1 MTSERSDSGLQT
13 SDLPR
18 VVFYGGKGGVGKT
31 TCAAARAVAE
41 SAAAPSSL
49 RRHRAET
56 GRVLI
61 VSTDPAHSLGDAL
74 GVRLSGRPTRIRP
87 SLDAVELDA
96 PRAFARWLK
105 DHRRPLGEILE
116 HGTWLDREDV
126 DALLDL
132 SIPGVDE
139 LMGILE
145 IARLAEGERKARTA
159 RQETQPVRTSRSW
172 RSYDLIVV
180 DTAPTGH
187 TLRLL
192 SAPETVAAVADVLGD
207 LQQEHRFIREQL
219 ARVGRPEAADRL
231 IAVLAGQARETAQRL
246 RDPARTTFVWLTLP
260 EALSLAET
268 GDGLAALERAGIQVR
283 EIIVNRVLP
292 DGGACP
298 LCERRRADERKAM
311 AAIRR
316 RFARGRTIR
325 LVPAEL
331 REPRGVAALAKLA
344 RHLSDADPLGSGGHT
359 GPPLRDDQPAG
370 VAAGAGFGPR
380 GGDGSSSKAIDAF
393 HGASLLF
400 FGGKGGVGKTTVAAS
415 VALRLARADSDR
427 RVLLL
432 STDPAHSLADV
443 FCADVDDTARAIP
456 GAPGNLVVRELD
468 AARALAD
475 RRVQLAGALD
485 EIASAAGVAGAGARI
500 GASELMNLAPPGID
514 ELFGVLSVVDARA
527 DYDVIVVDT
536 APTGHALRL
545 LEMPDAAREW
555 TQVLLRV
562 LLKYRSLV
570 RPGQLATELVEV
582 SKSIRALIALL
593 RDAKTTR
600 FIVVTRAAELPRR
613 ETVRLFTRLRRLH
626 LSAPAIVVNA
636 RTLTPGRCARCR
648 AVSAAERRELESL
661 RRVYGRRCVIIQTPL
676 SAPPPRGVRAL
687 ERWAQTWITEP

>member
-1 MTSERSDSGLQT
+1 MTSRASSLTPTNKRDPQPLF
-13 SDLPR
+13 
-18 VVFYGGKGGVGKT
+18 VFYAGKGGVGKT

-41 SAAAPSSL
+41 SAVAPSSP
-49 RRHRAET
+49 RRRKADT
-56 GRVLI
+56 RRVLI

-87 SLDAVELDA
+87 WLDAVELDA

-105 DHRRPLGEILE
+105 EHRRPLGEILE

-126 DALLDL
+126 EALLDL

-145 IARLAEGERKARTA
+145 ISRLAEAT
-159 RQETQPVRTSRSW
+159 
-172 RSYDLIVV
+172 YDLILV

-207 LQQEHRFIREQL
+207 LQQEHRLIREQL

-231 IAVLAGQARETAQRL
+231 IAALAGQARETAQRL
-246 RDPARTTFVWLTLP
+246 RDPNRTAFVWVTLP

-268 GDGLAALERAGIQVR
+268 GDGVTALERAGIRVR
-283 EIIVNRVLP
+283 EVIVNRVLP

-298 LCERRRADERKAM
+298 LCDRRRADERKVV

-316 RFARGRTIR
+316 RFGKGRTIR
-325 LVPAEL
+325 PIPAAL
-331 REPRGVAALAKLA
+331 REPRGVAALTRLA
-344 RHLSDADPLGSGGHT
+344 RHLSDAAGPGSGGHT
-359 GPPLRDDQPAG
+359 GPPLHEDPPAG
-370 VAAGAGFGPR
+370 DGAGAAPGPP
-380 GGDGSSSKAIDAF
+380 GGDVSSPESIGVF
-393 HGASLLF
+393 QGASLLF

-415 VALRLARADSDR
+415 VALRLARADSDC

-443 FCADVDDTARAIP
+443 FRADVDDTARAIP

-468 AARALAD
+468 AARALAA
-475 RRVQLAGALD
+475 RRVQFAEALD
-485 EIASAAGVAGAGARI
+485 EIASAAGIEGAGAGI

-555 TQVLLRV
+555 MQVLLRV

-570 RPGQLATELVEV
+570 RPGQLAEALVEV
-582 SKSIRALIALL
+582 SKSIRQLIALL

-613 ETVRLFTRLRRLH
+613 ETARLLAQLRRLH
-626 LSAPAIVVNA
+626 LSTPAIVVNA
-636 RTLTPGRCARCR
+636 RTLAPGRCARCR
-648 AVSAAERRELESL
+648 AVSAAERRELASL
-661 RRVYGRRCVIIQTPL
+661 RRVCGRRCAIIQAPL
-676 SAPPPRGVRAL
+676 SAPPPRGGAAL
-687 ERWAQTWITEP
+687 DRWSRRWISPEP

>member
-1 MTSERSDSGLQT
+1 M
-13 SDLPR
+13 
-18 VVFYGGKGGVGKT
+18 GKT

-41 SAAAPSSL
+41 AAAG
-49 RRHRAET
+49 A
-56 GRVLI
+56 RVLI

-74 GVRLSGRPTRIRP
+74 GVRLSGRPTRIRR

-132 SIPGVDE
+132 SMPGVDE

-145 IARLAEGERKARTA
+145 IARLAEGERGGR
-159 RQETQPVRTSRSW
+159 PSRSPIAIG
-172 RSYDLIVV
+172 YDLIVV

-192 SAPETVAAVADVLGD
+192 SAPETVAAVAGVLGD
-207 LQQEHRFIREQL
+207 LQQEHRLIREQL

-231 IAVLAGQARETAQRL
+231 IAVLAEQARETAARL
-246 RDPARTTFVWLTLP
+246 RDPAQTAFFWVTLP
-260 EALSLAET
+260 EELSLAET
-268 GDGLAALERAGIQVR
+268 DDGIAALERAGIQVR
-283 EIIVNRVLP
+283 EVIVNCVLP

-298 LCERRRADERKAM
+298 VCDRRRADERKVC

-316 RFARGRTIR
+316 RFGRGRNIHII
-325 LVPAEL
+325 PAAL
-331 REPRGVAALAKLA
+331 SEPKGVAALVRLSTTGDTEGKSGLA
-344 RHLSDADPLGSGGHT
+344 PRVRRVRRVP
-359 GPPLRDDQPAG
+359 R
-370 VAAGAGFGPR
+370 VPR
-380 GGDGSSSKAIDAF
+380 GGDVATPESIDAF

-415 VALRLARADSDR
+415 VALRLARADPDR

-443 FCADVDDTARAIP
+443 FRAAVGDTGRAIP
-456 GAPGNLVVRELD
+456 GAPPNLVVRELD
-468 AARALAD
+468 AARALAG
-475 RRVQLAGALD
+475 RRAQFEGALD
-485 EIASAAGVAGAGARI
+485 EIASAVGVGGAGI

-527 DYDVIVVDT
+527 AYDVIVVDM

-545 LEMPDAAREW
+545 LEMPAAAREW
-555 TQVLLRV
+555 VQVLLRV

-582 SKSIRALIALL
+582 SKSLRELIALL
-593 RDAKTTR
+593 RDARTTR

-613 ETVRLFTRLRRLH
+613 ETERLLARLRRLH

-636 RTLTPGRCARCR
+636 RTLSPGRCARCR
-648 AVSAAERRELESL
+648 AVSAAERRELASL
-661 RRVYGRRCVIIQTPL
+661 RSVCGRRCAIIQTPL
-676 SAPPPRGVRAL
+676 SAPPPRGVDAL
-687 ERWAQTWITEP
+687 DRWSRTWIA

>member
-1 MTSERSDSGLQT
+1 
-13 SDLPR
+13 
-18 VVFYGGKGGVGKT
+18 VFYGGKGGVGKT

-41 SAAAPSSL
+41 AAAG
-49 RRHRAET
+49 A
-56 GRVLI
+56 RVLI

-74 GVRLSGRPTRIRP
+74 GVRLSGRPTRIRR

-126 DALLDL
+126 DGLLDL
-132 SIPGVDE
+132 SMPGVDE

-145 IARLAEGERKARTA
+145 ITRLASA
-159 RQETQPVRTSRSW
+159 PL
-172 RSYDLIVV
+172 YDLIVV

-187 TLRLL
+187 MLRLL
-192 SAPETVAAVADVLGD
+192 SAPEAVAAVAGVLGD
-207 LQQEHRFIREQL
+207 LQQEHRLIREQL

-231 IAVLAGQARETAQRL
+231 IAVLAEQARETAAQL
-246 RDPARTTFVWLTLP
+246 RDPAQTAFFWVTLP
-260 EALSLAET
+260 EELSLAET
-268 GDGLAALERAGIQVR
+268 DDGIAALERAGIQVR
-283 EIIVNRVLP
+283 EVILNRVLP

-298 LCERRRADERKAM
+298 VCDRRRADERNAC

-316 RFARGRTIR
+316 RFGRGRNIHII
-325 LVPAEL
+325 PAAL
-331 REPRGVAALAKLA
+331 SEPKGVAALVKLSTIVK
-344 RHLSDADPLGSGGHT
+344 LSTAEDTEDTAEKSGLV
-359 GPPLRDDQPAG
+359 PRVLR
-370 VAAGAGFGPR
+370 VPR
-380 GGDGSSSKAIDAF
+380 GGEVATPESIDAF

-415 VALRLARADSDR
+415 VALRLARADPDR

-443 FCADVDDTARAIP
+443 FRAAVGDTARAIP
-456 GAPGNLVVRELD
+456 GAPPNLVVRELD
-468 AARALAD
+468 AARALAG
-475 RRVQLAGALD
+475 RRAQFEGALD
-485 EIASAAGVAGAGARI
+485 EIASAVGVRGAGI

-527 DYDVIVVDT
+527 AYDVIVVDM

-555 TQVLLRV
+555 MQVLLRV

-582 SKSIRALIALL
+582 SKSLRELIALL
-593 RDAKTTR
+593 RDARTTR

-613 ETVRLFTRLRRLH
+613 ETERLLARLRRLH

-636 RTLTPGRCARCR
+636 RTLSPGRCARCR
-648 AVSAAERRELESL
+648 AVSAAERRELASL
-661 RRVYGRRCVIIQTPL
+661 RRVCGRRCAIIQTPL
-676 SAPPPRGVRAL
+676 SAPPPRGVDAL
-687 ERWAQTWITEP
+687 DRWSRTWIA